1 MSDVKHEQPLPVP
14 RQPKRRL
21 SAEARRE
28 RITEAAMKVFVEKG
42 YESASFGEIARA
54 ADITR
59 PVVYDH
65 FRSKK
70 ELYLWLL
77 ERERDR
83 AIEYVTA
90 HLKTDGSAEARVRR
104 TIDAFFGYAQEHPF
118 AWRMLFQES
127 TGDAEIIKAH
137 RRIQSEAHMVGAAS
151 LARELGM
158 EPADD
163 WGEQVKI
170 EMLGE
175 LWGSALKGLAR
186 WWYDRSDVPRTE
198 LVEVAMDAL
207 WVGLERLRAGE
218 RWGS

>member
-1 MSDVKHEQPLPVP
+1 MP

-104 TIDAFFGYAQEHPF
+104 TIDAFFGYAQEIPSPGACCF
-118 AWRMLFQES
+118 
-127 TGDAEIIKAH
+127 
-137 RRIQSEAHMVGAAS
+137 RRA
-151 LARELGM
+151 
-158 EPADD
+158 
-163 WGEQVKI
+163 QV
-170 EMLGE
+170 MQR
-175 LWGSALKGLAR
+175 SSR
-186 WWYDRSDVPRTE
+186 PTDRSSRRRT
-198 LVEVAMDAL
+198 
-207 WVGLERLRAGE
+207 W
-218 RWGS
+218 

>member
-1 MSDVKHEQPLPVP
+1 
-14 RQPKRRL
+14 
-21 SAEARRE
+21 
-28 RITEAAMKVFVEKG
+28 MKVFVEKG
-42 YESASFGEIARA
+42 YESASFGEIAQA

-59 PVVYDH
+59 PVIYDH

-90 HLKTDGSAEARVRR
+90 HLKTDGGAEARVRR

-163 WGEQVKI
+163 RGEQVKI

-207 WVGLERLRAGE
+207 WVGLERLRTGE
-218 RWGS
+218 RWRPE

>member
-1 MSDVKHEQPLPVP
+1 
-14 RQPKRRL
+14 
-21 SAEARRE
+21 
-28 RITEAAMKVFVEKG
+28 MKVFVEKG
-42 YESASFGEIARA
+42 YESASFGEIAQA
-54 ADITR
+54 AGITR

-65 FRSKK
+65 FRSKR

-90 HLKTDGSAEARVRR
+90 HLKPDGSAEARVRR

-158 EPADD
+158 EPADER
-163 WGEQVKI
+163 GEQVKI

-175 LWGSALKGLAR
+175 LWGSALKGLTR

-207 WVGLERLRAGE
+207 WVGLERLRVGE
-218 RWGS
+218 RWRS

>member
-1 MSDVKHEQPLPVP
+1 MP

-21 SAEARRE
+21 SAEARRD

-42 YESASFGEIARA
+42 YERASFGEIAQA
-54 ADITR
+54 AGITR

-65 FRSKK
+65 FRSKR
-70 ELYLWLL
+70 ELYRWLL

-90 HLKTDGSAEARVRR
+90 HLKTGGSAEARIRC
-104 TIDAFFGYAQEHPF
+104 TIEAFFAYAQDHPF
-118 AWRMLFQES
+118 AWRILFQES

-151 LARELGM
+151 LTRVLGM
-158 EPADD
+158 ESADER
-163 WGEQVKI
+163 GEQVKI

-207 WVGLERLRAGE
+207 SVGLERLRVGE
-218 RWGS
+218 RWRS

>member
-1 MSDVKHEQPLPVP
+1 
-14 RQPKRRL
+14 
-21 SAEARRE
+21 
-28 RITEAAMKVFVEKG
+28 MKVFVEKG
-42 YESASFGEIARA
+42 YESASFGEIAQA
-54 ADITR
+54 AGITR

-65 FRSKK
+65 FRSKR
-70 ELYLWLL
+70 ELYRWLL

-90 HLKTDGSAEARVRR
+90 HLKPDGSAEARVRH

-118 AWRMLFQES
+118 AWRILFQES

-151 LARELGM
+151 LTRVLGM
-158 EPADD
+158 ESADER
-163 WGEQVKI
+163 GEQVKI

-207 WVGLERLRAGE
+207 WVGLERLRVGE
-218 RWGS
+218 RWRS